1 LTIAQNIETI
11 RENIAR
17 AALEAGRKPE
27 DIQLIAVTKYVDASR
42 IAQIQPCGVR
52 EVGENRVQEL
62 LGKYDFYKNSGF
74 GIHFIGQLQTNK
86 VKYVKG
92 KVKLI
97 HSLDRLSLA
106 QELNRFL
113 PDTVQDVLIEV
124 NIGSEPQKGG
134 IAPDDLPA
142 FLQVVSQLPG
152 IRVKGL
158 MCVPPPCG
166 EAEARRYFSRMRELA
181 QGLGAQA
188 FPNVFMDELSMGM
201 SGDYMSAIKEGA
213 TMVRI
218 GTALFGPRV

>member
-1 LTIAQNIETI
+1 MTIAQNIQTI

-62 LGKYDFYKNSGF
+62 LEKYDFYKNSGF

-92 KVKLI
+92 RVKLI

-142 FLQVVSQLPG
+142 FVQAVSQLSG

-218 GTALFGPRV
+218 GTALFGSRV

>member
-1 LTIAQNIETI
+1 MSIEQNCETI

-27 DIQLIAVTKYVDASR
+27 DIRLIAVTKYVDASR
-42 IAQIQPCGVR
+42 IAHILPCGVS

-62 LGKYDFYKNSGF
+62 LEKYDFYKNSGF

-106 QELNRFL
+106 QELNRFS
-113 PDTVQDVLIEV
+113 PGTVQDVLIEV
-124 NIGSEPQKGG
+124 NIGNEPQKGG

-142 FLQVVSQLPG
+142 FVQAVSQLSG

-166 EAEARRYFSRMRELA
+166 EAEVRRHFSRLRELA